1 MRGQQVKVAKLR
13 AYLMVAAVAL
23 VLVGGQFGH
32 AVFAADASSSD
43 SVTNN
48 ANSMK
53 ISPLRTDVVIEAGE
67 SGIVETFITN
77 LTSNT
82 VVLKPIANDF
92 VAGDENGTPSIMLD
106 ENSYAPSHSLKR
118 FMVPLG
124 NITVEPGATRKV
136 EVRIEV
142 PADALAGG
150 YYGVIRFTPASS
162 AGQPVDLNASVA
174 SLILLRV
181 PGPVVESLNLTD
193 FDIRQN
199 GGASNNFRTP
209 DNLELLLRF
218 ENKGNVHVAPFGQVT
233 VQKGKEVLYTYNF
246 NQEEPKGEVLPDSAR
261 RWQVPLENLGKFGKY
276 KIAGT
281 FGYGTQGQT
290 INVEKTVWIIPTTY
304 ILAAVGGVLLLVVLV
319 GGTWLF
325 LRSYKRRILR
335 SSSRRRY

>member
-1 MRGQQVKVAKLR
+1 MKVAKLR
-13 AYLMVAAVAL
+13 AYLVVAALAL

-32 AVFAADASSSD
+32 EVFAADASSSSN
-43 SVTNN
+43 SVTNG

-53 ISPLRTDVVIEAGE
+53 ISPLRTDVVIEAGD
-67 SGIVETFITN
+67 SGTVEVLITN
-77 LTSNT
+77 LTSST

-92 VAGDENGTPSIMLD
+92 VAGDESGTPSIMLD

-118 FMVPLG
+118 FMQPLE

-136 EVRIEV
+136 EVQIVV
-142 PADALAGG
+142 PEDALAGG
-150 YYGVIRFTPASS
+150 YYGVIRFAPAST

-181 PGPVVESLNLTD
+181 PGPVVESLNLTN
-193 FDIRQN
+193 FEVRQN
-199 GGASNNFRTP
+199 GGSSSNFRTP

-218 ENKGNVHVAPFGQVT
+218 ENKGNVHVAPFGQVV

-246 NQEEPKGEVLPDSAR
+246 NQEDPKDEVLPDSAR

-290 INVEKTVWIIPTTY
+290 INVEKTVWIIPTMY
-304 ILAAVGGVLLLVVLV
+304 ILAAVGGVLLLIVLV